1 MLSGA
6 FGTPTMRPD
15 VRLPPPVRPG
25 DRVGVAA
32 LSGPV
37 DPGRLDAGLQALAE
51 LGFEPVRA
59 TNLRSKSGLFAGS
72 DDERLAAF
80 HTLVDDPSVRAIVF
94 ARGGHGVLRLLP
106 RFDWRRLARI
116 PRAYVGYSD
125 LVPFLLEVVRRLGWV
140 SFHGPM
146 VAADLARGLDD
157 GERESLL
164 AALAGDFP
172 RSCPLAGAVGE
183 PVEGPL
189 LGGCL
194 SMLVSVLG
202 TPWAQDLSGGV
213 VFLEDIE
220 EPWYRLDRMLTQ
232 LRLSG
237 NLTNPV
243 AMLAGHLTLL
253 DGPRPTPA
261 VGASRGPSGW
271 LEDSL
276 AEQASSQTWP
286 WGWGLPA
293 GHQGPNWTMP
303 LGLRAR
309 FEPAASRLI
318 LGVRIPDGGAG
329 PERG

>member
-1 MLSGA
+1 
-6 FGTPTMRPD
+6 MRPD

-32 LSGPV
+32 LSGPI
-37 DPGRLDAGLQALAE
+37 DPGRLDVGLDALAE
-51 LGFEPVRA
+51 LGFEPVPA
-59 TNLRSKSGLFAGS
+59 ANLRSKSGLFAGT

-80 HTLVDDPSVRAIVF
+80 HTLVDDPSVRAILF

-106 RFDWRRLARI
+106 RFDWRRLGRV

-125 LVPFLLEVVRRLGWV
+125 LTPFLLEVVRRLGWV

-157 GERESLL
+157 DERDSLL
-164 AALAGDFP
+164 AALAGDYP
-172 RSCPLAGAVGE
+172 RVCPLAGGRGDE
-183 PVEGPL
+183 TVEGPL

-194 SMLVSVLG
+194 SMLVSLLG
-202 TPWAQDLSGGV
+202 TPWAQDLSGAV

-253 DGPRPTPA
+253 DGPRSTPT
-261 VGASRGPSGW
+261 VGVSRGPSGW

-276 AEQASSQTWP
+276 AEQASSRSWP

-293 GHQGPNWTMP
+293 GHQGPNWTLP

-318 LGVRIPDGGAG
+318 LGTQSPAGLGGR
-329 PERG
+329 E